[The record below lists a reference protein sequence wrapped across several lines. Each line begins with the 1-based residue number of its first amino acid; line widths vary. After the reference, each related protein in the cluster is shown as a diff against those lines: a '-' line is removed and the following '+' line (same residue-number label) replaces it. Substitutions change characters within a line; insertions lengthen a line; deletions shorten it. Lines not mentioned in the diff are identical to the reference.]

1 MTRTQMPAPPRL
13 PEIHISLSP
22 LLISKIGIKVL
33 LYPTIITRI
42 ITLKTEKKIGILEV
56 SLNKSI

>member
-1 MTRTQMPAPPRL
+1 MPAPPRL